1 MRKLELKLLSNL
13 KKLSLAGILALA
25 VFAVSCEKE
34 DDVLLPTTIEESE
47 LKSGKAVKKGAMT
60 IAEIVVA
67 ANNAEEP
74 QFTLLL
80 AALEYAGLTDV
91 FAGTDQYTVFAP
103 TDQAFIDLVVALGV
117 DPNDPF
123 TAIDAAL
130 GEGTVAN
137 VLLYHVT
144 DGRRAANSV
153 LPKKDGQMKEI
164 TTLLGQTFDVD
175 NYGMIYTASDGMSS
189 IVTDT
194 PGATFNI
201 SASNGVI
208 HVISAVMLPEL

>member
-1 MRKLELKLLSNL
+1 MKNLNLKSMLKLRSFA
-13 KKLSLAGILALA
+13 LAGILALA
-25 VFAVSCEKE
+25 VFAVSCEK
-34 DDVLLPTTIEESE
+34 DDAILAEQSNEME
-47 LKSGKAVKKGAMT
+47 LKAGKAVKKGPMT
-60 IAEIVVA
+60 IAEIVLA
-67 ANNAEEP
+67 ANEAEEP

-80 AALEYAGLTDV
+80 AALEYTGLTGV

-103 TDQAFIDLVVALGV
+103 TDQAFIDLVVALEV

-137 VLLYHVT
+137 VLLYHVAE
-144 DGRRAANSV
+144 GRRAANSV

-175 NYGMIYTASDGMSS
+175 NYGTIYTASDGMSS
-189 IVTDT
+189 IVTEGGA
-194 PGATFNI
+194 GATFNI
-201 SASNGVI
+201 SASNGIV

>member
-1 MRKLELKLLSNL
+1 MKNLNLRSLLKLR
-13 KKLSLAGILALA
+13 SLALTGILALA
-25 VFAVSCEKE
+25 VFAVSCNKE
-34 DDVLLPTTIEESE
+34 DSILPAPGNEA
-47 LKSGKAVKKGAMT
+47 LKSGKTVKKGPMT
-60 IAEIVVA
+60 IADIVVA

-117 DPNDPF
+117 DPNNPF

-130 GEGTVAN
+130 GEGTVKN

-153 LPKKDGQMKEI
+153 LPMKDGQMKTV
-164 TTLLGQTFDVD
+164 TTLLGQTFTVD
-175 NYGMIYTASDGMSS
+175 KNGMINTASGGMSS
-189 IVTDT
+189 IVTDEA
-194 PGATFNI
+194 GATYNI
-201 SASNGVI
+201 SASNGII
-208 HVISAVMLPEL
+208 HVISAVLVPEL

>member
-1 MRKLELKLLSNL
+1 MKNLNL
-13 KKLSLAGILALA
+13 KRTLNLRSLTLVAIFSVAL
-25 VFAVSCEKE
+25 FAVSCDKAS
-34 DDVLLPTTIEESE
+34 DDYVPTQAEFET
-47 LKSGKAVKKGAMT
+47 KSAENSKAVKKGDAT
-60 IAEIVVA
+60 IADIVVA
-67 ANNAEEP
+67 STEAEEP

-80 AALEYAGLTDV
+80 AALEYTGLTSV

-103 TDQAFIDLVVALGV
+103 TDQAFLDLVAATGV

-153 LPKKDGQMKEI
+153 LPKNEGQMKTIE
-164 TTLLGQTFDVD
+164 TLLEGATFNVD
-175 NYGMIYTASDGMSS
+175 KYGMISAVGNTAN
-189 IVTDT
+189 IVA
-194 PGATFNI
+194 PNI
-201 SASNGVI
+201 SASNGII
-208 HVISAVMLPEL
+208 HVIDAVILPVEL

>member
-1 MRKLELKLLSNL
+1 MKNLNLKLMLNL
-13 KKLSLAGILALA
+13 RNLALAGILVMA
-25 VFAVSCEKE
+25 VFAVSCNKE
-34 DDVLLPTTIEESE
+34 DEVLLPTSVEQSD
-47 LKSGKAVKKGAMT
+47 LKSGKAVKKGDMT
-60 IAEIVVA
+60 IADIVVA

-103 TDQAFIDLVVALGV
+103 TDQAFIDLVGTLGV

-123 TAIDAAL
+123 TEIDAAL

-153 LPKKDGQMKEI
+153 LPMKDGQMKTI
-164 TTLLGQTFDVD
+164 TTLLDQTFSVD
-175 NYGMIYTASDGMSS
+175 NSGMIHTASGGMSS
-189 IVTDT
+189 IVTDA

-201 SASNGVI
+201 SASNGII
-208 HVISAVMLPEL
+208 HVISSVMLPEF

>member
-1 MRKLELKLLSNL
+1 MKNLNLKSMLKLRSFALI
-13 KKLSLAGILALA
+13 GILALA
-25 VFAVSCEKE
+25 VFAVSCEK
-34 DDVLLPTTIEESE
+34 DALLPDPGNEME
-47 LKSGKAVKKGAMT
+47 LKAGKAVKKGPMT

-67 ANNAEEP
+67 ANNADEP

-80 AALEYAGLTDV
+80 AALEYAGLTNV

-137 VLLYHVT
+137 VLLYHVA

-153 LPKKDGQMKEI
+153 LPTKEGQMKTI

-175 NYGMIYTASDGMSS
+175 NTGMIHTASDGMSS

-201 SASNGVI
+201 SASNGII
-208 HVISAVMLPEL
+208 HVISAVMVPEL